1 MNHKIRKL
9 LDKKKLT
16 GEEFG
21 KAYIINRTQEA
32 INGELILTD
41 EELKIL
47 WDKIIDSLE
56 INKLKAYTHFYSW
69 LERAHLVA
77 KGHYNNFYVGLSIL
91 YHKLDSTVQSEQGL
105 NNLKK
110 IIEDLSQESNNYHQF
125 YTFTKNILLSMSVFT
140 FVKDKDGLDYVL
152 EARKSIIRGLPSILS
167 YNKVVD
173 LFADFFKIPEIS
185 QVFKIETERMF
196 QGIGMLNDK
205 IVLLRDILYGTKEE
219 ITQKLKVVD
228 DIYSIVNIK
237 DFEPTEDAIKK
248 ALKSIKN
255 SIFSYNPY
263 EVMKILYPQK

>member
-16 GEEFG
+16 AKEVGT
-21 KAYIINRTQEA
+21 AYIITLAQEA
-32 INGELILTD
+32 INGEFILTD

-47 WDKIIDSLE
+47 GDKVIDSFE
-56 INKLKAYTHFYSW
+56 INRLKAYTHFYSW

-77 KGHYNNFYVGLSIL
+77 KGHYNNFYFGLSTL

-110 IIEDLSQESNNYHQF
+110 MIESLSQENNHYHQF
-125 YTFTKNILLSMSVFT
+125 YTFTKNILLAMSIFT
-140 FVKDKDGLDYVL
+140 FVKDKDGLNYVL

-167 YNKVVD
+167 YNKSVD
-173 LFADFFKIPEIS
+173 LFTDFFKIPEIS

-196 QGIGMLNDK
+196 EGIGMLNEK

-228 DIYSIVNIK
+228 DIYSMVNIK
-237 DFEPTEDAIKK
+237 DFEPTEGAIKK
-248 ALKSIKN
+248 ASKSIKD
-255 SIFSYNPY
+255 SIFSYTPY